1 MDFGTLIGILVG
13 FGLVIGSIAMGP
25 EPMGFLD
32 LPSCM
37 IVFGG
42 VFAATLISFPLEE
55 VVQAFK
61 ASAKTFSSKRT
72 KPEDVVDTMIQ
83 VAEISRREGLLAL
96 ERVQTDNRVL
106 KRLFSL

>member
-1 MDFGTLIGILVG
+1 MFR
-13 FGLVIGSIAMGP
+13 
-25 EPMGFLD
+25 
-32 LPSCM
+32 
-37 IVFGG
+37 
-42 VFAATLISFPLEE
+42 
-55 VVQAFK
+55 QFK

-106 KRLFSL
+106 KKALQLIADSAEPSLIHDTMALEIVSMKRRHGISIAVLTKMGGAGTRPSG